1 MNQKMTQKETIIKVL
16 NELGGKAFLE
26 DIYPRVIKIARFKY
40 GSDKEATI
48 RATMLRNPSIFKKVE
63 GVSGLWELVS
73 YQEEISVRDKQIAEL
88 KAQLATKE
96 DEIKQLKQV
105 KTEDDF
111 IVKFINKVKQHLKRD
126 KKTVEE
132 IRKLMDALGR
142 SDAERELDAWID
154 CTEKGDK
161 NNAPVTVAGDYVVQK
176 HVDSEVGYVSTGG
189 TGIKTNAK

>member
-40 GSDKEATI
+40 GSNKKATI
-48 RATMLRNPSIFKKVE
+48 RATMLRNPSIFKKTE

-154 CTEKGDK
+154 GIEKGDK
-161 NNAPVTVAGDYVVQK
+161 NNAPVTVAGDYVYQK

>member
-1 MNQKMTQKETIIKVL
+1 MTQKEAIIEAL
-16 NELGGKAFLE
+16 NRLGGKACLD
-26 DIYPRVIKIARFKY
+26 DIYRMAYPLADFS
-40 GSDKEATI
+40 GSRNWKATI
-48 RATMLRNPSIFKKVE
+48 RGYLLTDENTFRSSKR
-63 GVSGLWELVS
+63 SWYELVS

-88 KAQLATKE
+88 KAQLAAKD
-96 DEIKQLKQV
+96 DEIKELKQV
-105 KTEDDF
+105 KTEGDF

-154 CTEKGDK
+154 GIEKGDK
-161 NNAPVTVAGDYVVQK
+161 NNTPVTVAGDYVYQK